1 MKQFSHVFLRG
12 TKKRSVFE
20 STKKSLFFL
29 EALLRSLTVA
39 TLLGMSRAKLRV
51 RHKWPNMYL
60 CVCMVLHDIVV
71 VVVVVFFGFFFFLF
85 VYLRLLRCCMIYC
98 YVYCLLKA
106 FPNYHSVCHPSK
118 NMYAPLSTTCC
129 GSSHGSPVFI
139 RFGYPVAN
147 SPTHRLKSLDHFPLT
162 VKDIPYHLD
171 QHNVHY
177 ITSCEV

>member
-29 EALLRSLTVA
+29 KALLRSLIVA
-39 TLLGMSRAKLRV
+39 TLLGMLRAKFRV
-51 RHKWPNMYL
+51 RLKWLNMYL

-71 VVVVVFFGFFFFLF
+71 VVVFFLF
-85 VYLRLLRCCMIYC
+85 VYLWLLRCCMILCCMIYC
-98 YVYCLLKA
+98 CVYCLLKA

-129 GSSHGSPVFI
+129 GSSHGSLVFI

-162 VKDIPYHLD
+162 VKDRPYHLD
-171 QHNVHY
+171 QHIVHY